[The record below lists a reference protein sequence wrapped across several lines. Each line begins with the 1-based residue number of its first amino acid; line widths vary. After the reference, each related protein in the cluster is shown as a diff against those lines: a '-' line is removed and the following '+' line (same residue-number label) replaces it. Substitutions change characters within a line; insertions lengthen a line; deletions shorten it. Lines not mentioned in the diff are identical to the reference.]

1 MGRTRQCSAALEPRR
16 KVMKALLIVG
26 LALAAAAPM
35 SLAYAQKPPKPA
47 DVNFKTPYNSFGQPD
62 ISGYWTNVTLTPL
75 VRSTIYGDRAVYTDA
90 EVKTIEGDVAQQ
102 HKNGSA
108 VTDQSTGAP
117 KAGQDVGGYN
127 TPYLDPGN
135 LIMRVG
141 GEPRTSLL
149 TTPNGRPPLTKAQLA
164 AQSSGAG
171 AAPGAGRGAPRG
183 GSFAQTLA
191 PGAVSGAPIG
201 GIAFRIEK
209 DGTIAA
215 LDGDTSDSWRPTN
228 NPEERAPSERC
239 LTSFGRNAA
248 PPMSANGYYNNNY
261 QFVQGKDAVAI
272 LVEMVHD
279 VRIIPLN

>member
-1 MGRTRQCSAALEPRR
+1 MVRPRRRYAAALELRR
-16 KVMKALLIVG
+16 TTMKAPLIVG
-26 LALAAAAPM
+26 LVLAAAPM
-35 SLAYAQKPPKPA
+35 SLAALLPAYGQKPPKPA

-108 VTDQSTGAP
+108 VTDPKTGAP

-149 TTPNGRPPLTKAQLA
+149 TTPNGRPPLTKAQQ
-164 AQSSGAG
+164 AQGNVPVASPS
-171 AAPGAGRGAPRG
+171 RG

-201 GIAFRIEK
+201 G
-209 DGTIAA
+209 
-215 LDGDTSDSWRPTN
+215 
-228 NPEERAPSERC
+228 
-239 LTSFGRNAA
+239 
-248 PPMSANGYYNNNY
+248 
-261 QFVQGKDAVAI
+261 
-272 LVEMVHD
+272 
-279 VRIIPLN
+279 